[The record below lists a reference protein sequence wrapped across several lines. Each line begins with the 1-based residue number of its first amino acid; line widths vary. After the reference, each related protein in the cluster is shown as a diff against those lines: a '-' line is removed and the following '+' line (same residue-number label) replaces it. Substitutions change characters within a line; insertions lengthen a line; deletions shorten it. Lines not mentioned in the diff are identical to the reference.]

1 MNRMLTAKSV
11 QDEITALLLQF
22 PELDEDEILRSD
34 MIEGET
40 QAFAFLSQIVRKI
53 GSNKA
58 MIEGTNAYVGELQER
73 VARLDRRDHALRVLI
88 QKIMNAADIRKAE
101 LPEATVS
108 IRAGTPKVV
117 IVNEHEIP
125 RDFLRV
131 KTEPDKT
138 RIKAAL
144 QAHEHVPGCVLSN
157 AEPTLAIRVT

>member
-1 MNRMLTAKSV
+1 MRVLTAKTV
-11 QDEITALLLQF
+11 RDEITALLLAW
-22 PELDEDEILRSD
+22 PELEEDEILRAD

-40 QAFAFLSQIVRKI
+40 QAFAFLSHIVRKI

-58 MIEGTNAYVGELQER
+58 LLEGTVAYVGELQER
-73 VARLDRRDHALRVLI
+73 IARLDRRDHALRSLI
-88 QKIMNAADIRKAE
+88 HKIMDAAELRKAE

-144 QAHEHVPGCVLSN
+144 QAHENVPGAALSN